1 MNELSLK
8 YSDETEKIIS
18 QQRQKK
24 GQSDYV
30 WLFIIVLFN
39 VFLYVYAY
47 FRSPG
52 IWEEGEAFGLH
63 LYIIFMLGYY
73 FFTEIIGIYKKAFP
87 EPVRFDKASDS
98 EKGFLSDYVR
108 SSLLETPAEIRVLGG
123 LCGVINSVA
132 YLGFTYLI
140 SR

>member
-18 QQRQKK
+18 KQRQKK

-30 WLFIIVLFN
+30 WLFIVVLFN
-39 VFLYVYAY
+39 VFIYLYAY
-47 FRSPG
+47 FRSPS
-52 IWEEGEAFGLH
+52 IWKEGEAFGLY
-63 LYIIFMLGYY
+63 LYIVFMLGYY
-73 FFTEIIGIYKKAFP
+73 FFTIIVDIYKKAFP
-87 EPVRFDKASDS
+87 EPVIIDKAYYSD
-98 EKGFLSDYVR
+98 KGFLSDYVR
-108 SSLLETPAEIRVLGG
+108 SSLLETPAEIRILGG